1 MNGNWLFLLLRVIH
15 VVAGVLWVGG
25 VVFMTRFLL
34 PSARAAG
41 PAAGP
46 MMQQLSARKL
56 AAYTPIVAI
65 LTVLAGFGLYWRDS
79 AGFRSHEWLSSS
91 SAMTFGAGG
100 IIAILVWVLGLAVI
114 SPAGRRMAELGAA
127 MGQAGG
133 PPAPEQITE
142 MQALQA
148 RMSWSSRTAS
158 TGLIIT
164 TILMAVARYV

>member
-1 MNGNWLFLLLRVIH
+1 MNANWLFLLLRVIH

-56 AAYTPIVAI
+56 AAYTPIVAV
-65 LTVLAGFGLYWRDS
+65 LTVLAGIGLYWHDS
-79 AGFRSHEWLSSS
+79 AGFRSHEWLSSP

-100 IIAILVWVLGLAVI
+100 ILAIVVWILGLIVI
-114 SPAGRRMAELGAA
+114 GPAGKRMTELGAS
-127 MGQAGG
+127 MQQAGG
-133 PPAPEQITE
+133 PPAPERIAE
-142 MQALQA
+142 MQAVQA
-148 RMSWSSRTAS
+148 RMSWSTRVASVLLIATA
-158 TGLIIT
+158 
-164 TILMAVARYV
+164 ILMAVARYV